1 MHKFMSKI
9 TRCASIVVLLPLV
22 FLSGCSM
29 LVDKHVEWETVE
41 PETYP
46 VLTAVGY
53 APVTTQYGET
63 DTQKMLMAMKASKLD
78 AYRELAEQVYGQR
91 IEGSQ
96 SLSNLVMQ
104 NEALK
109 ASVDGVIR
117 GARVVKSYPVG
128 EDTYA
133 TELELDMEQVYN
145 IYLSTAKPQ
154 RIKNIQ
160 YY

>member
-9 TRCASIVVLLPLV
+9 TRCASVVMLMPLV